1 MPLKTVLE
9 TLDGLDET
17 VQSLYTQT
25 DAGYVLDVEGV
36 DAHPEVANLKSAYER
51 TKADRKAA
59 MEERDALKDRLS
71 GIPEDFDPDQWKQL
85 KSGQAKAD
93 PEELVKLRQTLEAER
108 DEWKQKFEGEV
119 SRNRQIAVERTLD
132 SALAEQGVTNPTYV
146 KAARV
151 LLSSQVQTDAEGN
164 PVVETDM
171 GPVPLADHV
180 KRWVA
185 GEGKAFV
192 TPPSGGGSR
201 GNDGSGTASAG
212 KKAKEMS
219 EAEKGRFIRENG
231 LDAWKEKLARERG
244 A

>member
-1 MPLKTVLE
+1 MLKTVLE
-9 TLDGLDET
+9 SLDGLDEA
-17 VQSLYTQT
+17 VQSFYTEA
-25 DAGYVLDVEGV
+25 DGKFVLNVEGI
-36 DAHPEVANLKSAYER
+36 DHHPEVANLKSAYER
-51 TKADRKAA
+51 TKAERRSI
-59 MEERDALKDRLS
+59 MEERDTLKGKVAAL
-71 GIPEDFDPDQWKQL
+71 PQDFDPEQWAKLKQ
-85 KSGQAKAD
+85 GGKAD

-108 DEWKQKFEGEV
+108 DEWRQKYEGEV
-119 SRNRQIAVERTLD
+119 TRAQRMAMERTLD

-151 LLSSQVQTDAEGN
+151 LLSSQVQADAEGN

-192 TPPSGGGSR
+192 TPPAGGGAR
-201 GNDGSGTASAG
+201 GNDGGSTSSVG
-212 KKAKEMS
+212 KKAKDMS

-231 LDAWKEKLARERG
+231 LDAWKDKLARER

>member
-1 MPLKTVLE
+1 MLKTVLE
-9 TLDGLDET
+9 SLDGLDEA
-17 VQSLYTQT
+17 VQPLYTQV
-25 DAGYVLDVEGV
+25 DDKYVLNVEGI
-36 DAHPEVANLKSAYER
+36 DHHPDVANLKSAYER
-51 TKADRKAA
+51 VKDDKRRAA
-59 MEERDALKDRLS
+59 EERDAFKSRLE
-71 GIPEDFDPDQWKQL
+71 GLPEDFDPKEWEKL
-85 KSGQAKAD
+85 KKGGKAD
-93 PEELVKLRQTLEAER
+93 PDELVQLRKTLESER
-108 DEWKQKFEGEV
+108 DEWKGKYETEV
-119 SRNRQIAVERTLD
+119 TRARQMAIERTLD
-132 SALAEQGVTNPTYV
+132 GALAEQGVTNPTYV

-192 TPPSGGGSR
+192 TPPSGGGAK
-201 GNDGSGTASAG
+201 GNDGGSTSNAG
-212 KKAKEMS
+212 KKAKDMN

-231 LDAWKEKLARERG
+231 LDAWKEKLARER